1 MSITAPFVDGRMGKA
16 IDTAVAPAYSLAS
29 LAALIPNNLSSGESI
44 NLDFLGAIPGFK
56 KWQDKRQ
63 SSQFVPYAWSM
74 KNEKFEDSI
83 VVPDEWLINDKTG
96 LVDMRI
102 GQLVAKY
109 AIWPGSLIASLIN
122 ASETDKGFDGKA
134 FFADDHVWGKSG
146 TIDNKIAVAA
156 AAGTTPTVEE
166 FAQGILSA
174 YSQITGFLD
183 DQGEPINEA
192 ITDLKVVVGNALAGT
207 ALQAIQNTMLDTGAG
222 TIDNPVKGLAAA
234 GVKITLVA
242 SPRITLS
249 SKFCMFN
256 TSPNAC
262 PFIFSENTAL
272 RNRTIKD
279 DRHDR
284 DRWEH
289 GLKAVGNAAYGMFTD
304 AVLCEFT

>member
-1 MSITAPFVDGRMGKA
+1 MSITAPFVDGRIGKA
-16 IDTAVAPAYSLAS
+16 IETAVAPAYSLAA
-29 LAALIPNNLSSGESI
+29 LAAMIPNNLSSGESI
-44 NLDFLGAIPGFK
+44 SLDFLGAIPGFK
-56 KWQDKRQ
+56 KWTDKRQ
-63 SSQFVPYAWSM
+63 SSQFVPYEWSM

-109 AIWPGSLIASLIN
+109 AIWPGTLVASLIN
-122 ASETDKGFDGKA
+122 ASESALCFDGKA
-134 FFADDHVWGKSG
+134 FFADDHSFGKSG
-146 TIDNKIAVAA
+146 TIDNKITQAA
-156 AAGTTPTVEE
+156 ASGTTPTVEE
-166 FAQGILSA
+166 FAQGVLSA

-183 DQGEPINEA
+183 DQGEPINES

-207 ALQAIQNTMLDTGAG
+207 ALQAIQNTMLDTGSG
-222 TIDNPVKGLAAA
+222 TIDNPVKGLSAA
-234 GVKITLVA
+234 GVKITLVV

-249 SKFCMFN
+249 SKFALVN

-262 PFIFSENTAL
+262 PFIFSENVAL